1 MRNLAIFHPV
11 IALAFWTLIVLMWI
25 PVVRVKAA
33 LRREIKPD
41 DFRFGESA
49 AVPPYVSIPNRN
61 FMNLLELPL
70 LFYVVCIVL
79 FVTGGASWTTV
90 TIAWVFV
97 VFRVVHSLIHLTYN
111 HVIHRLLAYAVANVA
126 LLVLWLI
133 VAVHILSAPPL

>member
-11 IALAFWTLIVLMWI
+11 IALAVWTLIVLVLI

-33 LRREIKPD
+33 RRREIKPD

-49 AVPPYVSIPNRN
+49 SVPGYVSIPNRN

-79 FVTGGASWTTV
+79 FVTGGASWMTV
-90 TIAWVFV
+90 YIAWAFV
-97 VFRVVHSLIHLTYN
+97 VFRIVHSLIHLSYN
-111 HVIHRLLAYAVANVA
+111 NVMHRLAAFALANVA
-126 LLVLWLI
+126 LVVLWLI
-133 VAVHILSAPPL
+133 AAVHILSAPPL